1 MAKTNLYGDTSIAGL
16 WIGYAHKKL
25 KKLKAFMAMAG
36 IPLKSRRFKL
46 EGVTVLVRSRFGHDE
61 ISIWAEALGGIFF
74 ICHVGDDTG
83 ANGYTKKVY
92 ELKGNGL
99 VELAS
104 SITSRTFSVA
114 GLNLIDDGKYFLDY
128 DLTTYDDPD
137 EYNYNFN
144 PTGLVAEDGSGTAIR
159 KIAGKNGRFML
170 NQSFEEEFFRAY
182 VTDVDGTDRSY
193 LVLDDS
199 LTFRPYKIKGNPVFN
214 RYTDDSITYLHSR
227 TKHDPSSM
235 VLRNDM
241 YNAGVSDGFGDSL
254 MVINKL
260 YDKKLAL
267 DEDDNEVKT
276 EKTINSDANGAALYG
291 ATRFYLNKQID
302 QDIGR
307 VKTFA
312 TAFNFAEP
320 AVKEEY
326 GAGTVQ
332 ETFYR
337 AADQST
343 NTFFMR
349 GDLVYGSLRDPGGH
363 IKMPPNF
370 PHLANDIKLPYTFTG
385 DGSTTYIRMQKN
397 DAYTTLNT
405 GLYVA
410 DQLIEESGVEDILV
424 FADGTGG
431 VVDST
436 TGRWI
441 AENNGPIIVKK
452 TAYTILHAHHDEN
465 FDAVLYKKT
474 VYKADSD
481 ELLPYR
487 QLNILGDQLDP
498 VIGQVK
504 KTLIES
510 ESTYYIVVNGI
521 ITQLKDSNDIPYSYL
536 AKEYTLTS
544 QTIADGDSGHPQL
557 YIIQDLPWVD
567 IDNGGNRQITRIFTT
582 ATDKKL
588 LFGFDVWDAKSKHNI
603 IYDGSNPS
611 YRYVY
616 TDYDTSFTPYP
627 PLVDLEDIEERRWLM
642 FDKEG
647 IMEEI
652 DTPKELRE
660 GAEEKTDYKRL
671 NGVLMVKI

>member
-1 MAKTNLYGDTSIAGL
+1 MSKTNLYGDTSIAGL
-16 WIGYAHKKL
+16 WIGYAQKKL
-25 KKLKAFMAMAG
+25 KRLKAFMSMSG
-36 IPLKSRRFKL
+36 IPLKSRRFQL
-46 EGVTVLVRSRFGHDE
+46 EGVTILVRSRFGSDE
-61 ISIWAEALGGIFF
+61 ISIWADQGGIFF
-74 ICHVGDDTG
+74 ICHVGNDTG

-137 EYNYNFN
+137 EYDYNFN
-144 PTGLVAEDGSGTAIR
+144 PTGLVAEDGSGTAIK

-214 RYTDDSITYLHSR
+214 RYTDDSIIYLHSR
-227 TKHDPSSM
+227 TKHDPSSL

-241 YNAGVSDGFGDSL
+241 YGTGGIADGFGDNL
-254 MVINKL
+254 LVINKL
-260 YDKKLAL
+260 YDKKL
-267 DEDDNEVKT
+267 EDQSKT
-276 EKTINSDANGAALYG
+276 EKTINADANGAALYG
-291 ATRFYLNKQID
+291 ATRFYLNKQTD

-312 TAFNFAEP
+312 GGANFAEP
-320 AVKEEY
+320 AVKEIY
-326 GAGTVQ
+326 GAGTVK

-343 NTFFMR
+343 NTFFMK
-349 GDLVYGSLRDPGGH
+349 GSVVYGSDKDPGGH

-370 PHLANDIKLPYTFTG
+370 PHLANDIKLPYTFTDEG
-385 DGSTTYIRMQKN
+385 EMTYVRMQKD

-410 DQLIEESGVEDILV
+410 GQLIEESGIEDVLV

-431 VVDST
+431 VADST

-441 AENNGPIIVKK
+441 AENNGPIVVKK

-474 VYKADSD
+474 VYQADSS

-487 QLNILGDQLDP
+487 QLNVLGDQLDP
-498 VIGQVK
+498 VMGQIK

-521 ITQLKDSNDIPYSYL
+521 ITQLKDSSDVPYSYT
-536 AKEYTLTS
+536 AKEYTLTA
-544 QTIADGDSGHPQL
+544 QTVADGDGGHPQ
-557 YIIQDLPWVD
+557 IFIFQDLPWVD
-567 IDNGGNRQITRIFTT
+567 IDDAENRQITRIFTT
-582 ATDKKL
+582 ATKKGL
-588 LFGFDVWDAKSKHNI
+588 LFSFDVWDAKSQHDV
-603 IYDGSNPS
+603 IYDDSNQA
-611 YRYVY
+611 YKYVWS
-616 TDYDTSFTPYP
+616 DYDTLFSSYP
-627 PLVDLEDIEERRWLM
+627 PLVDLEDIEGRKWLL

-647 IMEEI
+647 IPKEI
-652 DTPKELRE
+652 DTPK
-660 GAEEKTDYKRL
+660 DNDIDFKRV
-671 NGVLMVKI
+671 NGLLMVDV

>member
-1 MAKTNLYGDTSIAGL
+1 MAGL
-16 WIGYAHKKL
+16 WIGYAQKKL
-25 KKLKAFMAMAG
+25 KRLKAFMAMAD
-36 IPLKSRRFKL
+36 IPLKSRRFQL
-46 EGVTVLVRSRFGHDE
+46 DGVTILVKSKFGSDE
-61 ISIWAEALGGIFF
+61 INIWAEALGGIFF
-74 ICHVGDDTG
+74 ICHVGEDTG
-83 ANGYTKKVY
+83 ANGYTKNVY
-92 ELKGNGL
+92 KLKGDGL

-104 SITSRTFSVA
+104 SITSKAFSVA

-128 DLTTYDDPD
+128 DLNTYDDPD
-137 EYNYNFN
+137 DYDYNFN
-144 PTGLVAEDGSGTAIR
+144 PTGLVAEDGSGTAIS
-159 KIAGKNGRFML
+159 KISGKNGRFAL

-182 VTDVDGTDRSY
+182 VNDVDGTDRSY

-227 TKHDPSSM
+227 TKHDPSSL

-241 YNAGVSDGFGDSL
+241 YNAGIADGFGDSL
-254 MVINKL
+254 LVINKL

-267 DEDDNEVKT
+267 DDDDNEVKT
-276 EKTINSDANGAALYG
+276 EKTINDDANGAALYG
-291 ATRFYLNKQID
+291 ATRFYLNKQTD

-312 TAFNFAEP
+312 GGANFAEP
-320 AVKEEY
+320 AVREVY
-326 GAGTVQ
+326 GAGATE
-332 ETFYR
+332 ETFHR
-337 AADQST
+337 ADDQST

-349 GDLVYGSLRDPGGH
+349 GNTVYGSDKDPGGH

-370 PHLANDIKLPYTFTG
+370 PHLANDIKLPYTFTDEG
-385 DGSTTYIRMQKN
+385 LLTYVRMQKN

-410 DQLIEESGVEDILV
+410 GQLIEESGIEDVLV

-431 VVDST
+431 VADST

-441 AENNGPIIVKK
+441 AENNGPIVVKK

-498 VIGQVK
+498 VMGQIK

-510 ESTYYIVVNGI
+510 ESTYYIVVNGV
-521 ITQLKDSNDIPYSYL
+521 ITQLKDSDDVAYSYTS
-536 AKEYTLTS
+536 KEYTLTA
-544 QTIADGDSGHPQL
+544 QTVADGDGGHPQ
-557 YIIQDLPWVD
+557 IFIFQDLPWVD
-567 IDNGGNRQITRIFTT
+567 IDNDGNRQITRIFTT
-582 ATDKKL
+582 ATDKSL
-588 LFGFDVWDAKSKHNI
+588 LFGFDVWDAKSKHDVVYN
-603 IYDGSNPS
+603 DSNPAYKYLWS
-611 YRYVY
+611 
-616 TDYDTSFTPYP
+616 DYDTSFTAYP
-627 PLVDLEDIEERRWLM
+627 PLVDLEDIEERKWLM
-642 FDKEG
+642 FDVDGESR
-647 IMEEI
+647 EI
-652 DTPKELRE
+652 IPPKED
-660 GAEEKTDYKRL
+660 GIDYKRI
-671 NGVLMVKI
+671 NGLLMVNA